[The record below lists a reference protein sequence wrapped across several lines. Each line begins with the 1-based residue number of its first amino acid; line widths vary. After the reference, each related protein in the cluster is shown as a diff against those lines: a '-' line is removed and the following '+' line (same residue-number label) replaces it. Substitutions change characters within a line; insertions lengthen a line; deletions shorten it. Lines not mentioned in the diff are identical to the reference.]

1 MWLLAKNL
9 VFPIRSNSLEFFS
22 LSNLQI
28 FIIILAVLVLIIFF
42 AVNSRSKN
50 IPTDAEAFNNA
61 LKALISGKKDKA
73 YYLLREI
80 ISKDS
85 NNIDAYLLLG
95 DIVRDKDVK
104 QAIKIHQTVVLRP
117 QISKLKKIEAHIAL
131 SKDFLKDD
139 NIIKAEEELNNIL
152 SLDSA
157 NKWALLKL
165 KDIAS
170 QNQNW
175 REALKHEKKL
185 MSIDINHKKND
196 ESMLNYYIAM
206 DYKSK
211 DKIKN
216 YVRFL
221 EKSADASNIYPETAL
236 ELANHNKDNIDVA
249 ISYYKLY
256 AQHNPSQRTMA
267 YNKIENILFDNQQ
280 YDEVEDLYRSLLD
293 NDFDGFALNRL
304 VDILLEKNEVTDA
317 NELVDRFMKSNYSC
331 HSIRLNKLKL
341 DSDNFEL
348 RKSISSLCNEMIKDE
363 IIK

>member
-1 MWLLAKNL
+1 MSPLAKNL

-22 LSNLQI
+22 LSSLQI
-28 FIIILAVLVLIIFF
+28 FIIIFIVIALIIFF
-42 AVNSRSKN
+42 VVNNRSKN
-50 IPTDAEAFNNA
+50 IPTDTEAFNSA
-61 LKALISGKKDKA
+61 LKALINGKKDEA
-73 YYLLREI
+73 YHLLREI

-95 DIVRDKDVK
+95 DIVREKDVK

-117 QISKLKKIEAHIAL
+117 QISKIKKIEAHKAL
-131 SKDFLKDD
+131 SKDFLKDG
-139 NIIKAEEELNNIL
+139 NTARAKEELNNII
-152 SLDSA
+152 SMESS

-165 KDIAS
+165 KDIATE
-170 QNQNW
+170 NKNW
-175 REALKHEKKL
+175 KEALKHEKKL
-185 MSIDINHKKND
+185 MNVDISHKKND

-211 DKIKN
+211 DKTNN
-216 YVRFL
+216 YVKYL
-221 EKSADASNIYPETAL
+221 EKSANAANIYPESAL
-236 ELANHNKDNIDVA
+236 ELARHNKDNADIA

-256 AQHNPSQRTMA
+256 AKHKPSQRTMV

-280 YDEVEDLYRSLLD
+280 YDEVEGLYRNLLE

-304 VDILLEKNEVTDA
+304 VDILLEKNEVMDA

-341 DSDNFEL
+341 DSESFDL

>member
-1 MWLLAKNL
+1 MSLLAKNL
-9 VFPIRSNSLEFFS
+9 VFPIRSNSLEFS
-22 LSNLQI
+22 ALSNLQI
-28 FIIILAVLVLIIFF
+28 FIIIVVVLSLIIFLL
-42 AVNSRSKN
+42 VSNRSKN

-61 LKALISGKKDKA
+61 LKALVNGEKDKA
-73 YYLLREI
+73 YHLLREI

-85 NNIDAYLLLG
+85 NNIDAFLLLG
-95 DIVRDKDVK
+95 DLVREKDVN
-104 QAIKIHQTVVLRP
+104 QAIKIHQTVILRLH
-117 QISKLKKIEAHIAL
+117 ISQSKKIEAHTAL
-131 SKDFLKDD
+131 SKDFIKNGNM
-139 NIIKAEEELNNIL
+139 NIAEEELNNIL
-152 SLDSA
+152 NMDSS

-165 KDIAS
+165 KDIAT
-170 QNQNW
+170 QNKNW
-175 REALKHEKKL
+175 KEALRHEKKL
-185 MSIDINHKKND
+185 MKVDIHHKKND

-236 ELANHNKDNIDVA
+236 ELANHNKDNIDVS

-256 AQHNPSQRTMA
+256 AQHKPSQRTMA
-267 YNKIENILFDNQQ
+267 YNKIENILFDNKQ

-304 VDILLEKNEVTDA
+304 VDILLEKNEVTNA
-317 NELVDRFMKSNYSC
+317 NELVDKFMKSNYSC

>member
-1 MWLLAKNL
+1 MSLLAKNL
-9 VFPIRSNSLEFFS
+9 VFPIRSNPLEFLS
-22 LSNLQI
+22 LSNFQI
-28 FIIILAVLVLIIFF
+28 FIILLIVLAIIVFFLV
-42 AVNSRSKN
+42 NNRSKN
-50 IPTDAEAFNNA
+50 IPTDTEAFNNA
-61 LKALISGKKDKA
+61 LKALVNGKKDEA
-73 YYLLREI
+73 YHLLREI

-117 QISKLKKIEAHIAL
+117 QISKIKKIEAHTAL
-131 SKDFLKDD
+131 AKDFLKDG
-139 NIIKAEEELNNIL
+139 NSVKAEEELNNIL
-152 SLDSA
+152 SMESS

-165 KDIAS
+165 KDIATD
-170 QNQNW
+170 NKNW
-175 REALKHEKKL
+175 KEALKYEKKL
-185 MSIDINHKKND
+185 MNVDINHKKND

-216 YVRFL
+216 YVHYL
-221 EKSADASNIYPETAL
+221 EKSANASNIYPESAL
-236 ELANHNKDNIDVA
+236 ELANHNKDNADRA

-280 YDEVEDLYRSLLD
+280 YDEVEDLYRNLLD

-304 VDILLEKNEVTDA
+304 VDILLEKNEINDA

-341 DSDNFEL
+341 DSQSFEL
-348 RKSISSLCNEMIKDE
+348 RKSISALCNEMIKDE
-363 IIK
+363 IIQ